1 MNDDVETKGCDI
13 TRRHALQIAI
23 KGSLVLVMAG
33 LGSGEAE
40 AATWEQVGTTGQ
52 FTVGT
57 PRRLTLKNGQV
68 IFVTRQDKTHWLAL
82 SARCTHE
89 GGEVRWET
97 KQKRF
102 VCPLHGASFALTGK
116 DPKGAARAPLATY
129 PIQLKGASVQID
141 TAKLDPGPKMQHRE
155 GDDEDDEHGRKDHE
169 HGRKHESGK
178 RRRDDDEER

>member
-57 PRRLTLKNGQV
+57 LRRLTLKNGQV

-116 DPKGAARAPLATY
+116 DPKGAAHTPLATY

-141 TAKLDPGPKMQHRE
+141 TAKLGPVPKKQHRE
-155 GDDEDDEHGRKDHE
+155 GDGEDDEHDRKD
-169 HGRKHESGK
+169 ESGK

>member
-23 KGSLVLVMAG
+23 QGSLVLILAG
-33 LGSGEAE
+33 IGSGEAE
-40 AATWEQVGTTGQ
+40 AAAWEQIGTTGQ

-68 IFVTRQDKTHWLAL
+68 IFVTQQDKTHWLAL

-89 GGEVRWET
+89 GGEVRWEA

-102 VCPLHGASFALTGK
+102 MCPLHGATFALTGK
-116 DPKGAARAPLATY
+116 DPRGAARSPLATY

-141 TAKLDPGPKMQHRE
+141 TAKIVQGPKRQHGE
-155 GDDEDDEHGRKDHE
+155 DDEDDEE

-178 RRRDDDEER
+178 RRRDDDAER